1 MMIEIKSYSTLR
13 VCATQHAC
21 PITSSLMHPVT
32 LPDQS
37 ESSRECKLERRERW
51 KKKKKRMS
59 SSSDGSRF
67 FLLQYKQ
74 HLYINYES
82 GKEGKY

>member
-37 ESSRECKLERRERW
+37 ERKKSSRECKLERRERS

-67 FLLQYKQ
+67 FCYNTNST
-74 HLYINYES
+74 YI
-82 GKEGKY
+82 